1 MLVGLL
7 FSCSGALA
15 PAAQTVVEGNN
26 AFACDL
32 YARLKHGP
40 GNLFF
45 SPYSISTCLAMTYAG
60 ARGETEKQMRRVLHF
75 DQSQDRLHSDLAA
88 LQQELSQAHKQK
100 GIELNI
106 ANALWTQKGH
116 PFLPAFLSIAK
127 GKYEANISQADFK
140 TAAEAA
146 RGKINRWV
154 AQKTKDKI
162 QDILPPGGLGELTR
176 LVLANAI
183 YFKGAWL
190 TTFDKAETSPQP
202 FHLTSSRQTEVPLM
216 HHVGTVEYVEN
227 NSFQAVEL
235 PYGGNELSMLVLL
248 PRKVNG
254 CGRLED
260 ELSPALLFRSLQ
272 QMKPR
277 EVELFLPRFKMESNF
292 ELNDTLGKM
301 GMTDAF
307 SMGAANFAGID
318 GAVDLF
324 ISDVFHKA
332 WVEVNEEGTEAAAAT
347 AVVVTES
354 AEPRP
359 PPPRP
364 VFRAD
369 HPFVFCIRHMQSGSL
384 LFLGRLADPT
394 G

>member
-1 MLVGLL
+1 VLVGLL

-248 PRKVNG
+248 PRRVNG

-332 WVEVNEEGTEAAAAT
+332 WVEVNEEATEAAAAT